1 MGIMGTVM
9 KGTIDGKWV
18 ELPQHQSDALAFGW
32 HKGIDYDIRWFDE
45 NSKFYQIREWC
56 ETTFGINNFTYR
68 TFEGSVW
75 FYRKEDAL
83 LCKLRWS

>member
-1 MGIMGTVM
+1 MGTVM
-9 KGTIDGKWV
+9 KGTIDGKWADIPQNRGEAIEFRWHMGV
-18 ELPQHQSDALAFGW
+18 EYES
-32 HKGIDYDIRWFDE
+32 RWFDE

-83 LCKLRWS
+83 LCKLRWA